1 MSEIR
6 KVKLPEKDQPLRADI
21 SMLGQLL
28 GEVLVENDGGEQV
41 PSLIRGLH
49 DTAAAIP
56 GELQQG

>member
-28 GEVLVENDGGEQV
+28 GEVLVL
-41 PSLIRGLH
+41 SLIH
-49 DTAAAIP
+49 I
-56 GELQQG
+56 